1 MPLFVASL
9 LVTLAVQIQ
18 ASLIVFTPPILAP
31 DAQQDIGVSAAA
43 VGLVTALIYLASVP
57 SALISGL
64 LVSRIGAIRVS
75 QLCVLFASTGI
86 ILISTGDPLI
96 IVIGALVVGI
106 GYGAVTPS
114 SSTVL
119 ADQAPKNV
127 RSLIFS
133 IKQSGVPIGGAIAG
147 TLVPFL
153 MYRFGWR
160 EAAIITGL
168 IGFFVIVLA
177 QLIQKKIDRPTLRS
191 PELAQSLSLIKPI
204 KFVFADR
211 KLRELAVSSFAFSG
225 MQMSLGSYLVVMLT
239 EQAQL
244 TVAVAGYALSVAMIA
259 GVIGRLFWGGLADYG
274 ISPRRV
280 LGFLGFLMG
289 LSASAIC
296 FVNSEFSITL
306 VYVLAFFFG
315 ASAVGWN
322 GVYIAEVARIAPTGQ
337 TGMATGG
344 SLAMTYSGV
353 VLLPTSFWLIYL
365 ITNSYIWGF
374 LALGLLT
381 FWRGLLF
388 FKRP

>member
-57 SALISGL
+57 SALVSGL

-274 ISPRRV
+274 ISPRGV

>member
-119 ADQAPKNV
+119 ADQAPENV

>member
-57 SALISGL
+57 SALVSGL

-177 QLIQKKIDRPTLRS
+177 QLIQKK
-191 PELAQSLSLIKPI
+191 
-204 KFVFADR
+204 
-211 KLRELAVSSFAFSG
+211 
-225 MQMSLGSYLVVMLT
+225 
-239 EQAQL
+239 
-244 TVAVAGYALSVAMIA
+244 
-259 GVIGRLFWGGLADYG
+259 
-274 ISPRRV
+274 
-280 LGFLGFLMG
+280 
-289 LSASAIC
+289 
-296 FVNSEFSITL
+296 
-306 VYVLAFFFG
+306 
-315 ASAVGWN
+315 
-322 GVYIAEVARIAPTGQ
+322 
-337 TGMATGG
+337 
-344 SLAMTYSGV
+344 
-353 VLLPTSFWLIYL
+353 
-365 ITNSYIWGF
+365 
-374 LALGLLT
+374 
-381 FWRGLLF
+381 
-388 FKRP
+388 

>member
-153 MYRFGWR
+153 IYRFGWR

-191 PELAQSLSLIKPI
+191 TDLAQSLSLIKPI

>member
-119 ADQAPKNV
+119 ADQAPENV

-191 PELAQSLSLIKPI
+191 PGLAQSLSLIKPI

-244 TVAVAGYALSVAMIA
+244 TIAVAGYALSVAMIA

-337 TGMATGG
+337 TGVATGG

-388 FKRP
+388 FKKP